1 MNKLDKKG
9 FSLIEI
15 LITIAIIVIV
25 SVSTTVFMSTLLNA
39 KEQKA
44 VNALRSNIENLRTR
58 SMSVSG
64 NYYIEIANKEGT
76 IYITSYKD
84 GEELESEKLA
94 SGVNLSLFYTKED
107 STTGTNLEVG
117 DNIFLEFNKTTGAI
131 SGFYLNASPVIS
143 TTSINGESVKEL
155 SFNYER
161 DISSVS
167 YVNFNLKARKT
178 KSLTLYLKTGMLQGG

>member
-39 KEQKA
+39 KEEKA
-44 VNALRSNIENLRTR
+44 VNALRSNIESLRTL

-64 NYYIEIANKEGT
+64 NYYLEIANKEGT

-84 GEELESEKLA
+84 GEELESKKLA

-107 STTGTNLEVG
+107 STTGTNLEAG
-117 DNIFLEFNKTTGAI
+117 DNIFLEFNKTTGEI
-131 SGFYLNASPVIS
+131 SGFYLNASPIIS

-155 SFNYER
+155 SFDYEM

-167 YVNFNLKARKT
+167 YVKFNLKARKT
-178 KSLTLYLKTGMLQGG
+178 KSLTLYLKTGSFR